1 MAAGRADLSL
11 CRKRCGK
18 CHGSN
23 HLEKVGVRSRSV
35 ALRLLLM
42 VMLDMLE
49 GAYADVPALPVRALS
64 ILLFSISIAFRFMTS
79 CALTC
84 MPHSTAPGKLRPPIS
99 CSHEELL
106 GELAPFR

>member
-1 MAAGRADLSL
+1 M
-11 CRKRCGK
+11 
-18 CHGSN
+18 
-23 HLEKVGVRSRSV
+23 

-79 CALTC
+79 YAASC
-84 MPHSTAPGKLRPPIS
+84 MPRNTASSLGDDDPQCASAACTRSRWVDGPLFWLAS
-99 CSHEELL
+99 VCSLPHTFLIMQDGRGLL
-106 GELAPFR
+106 LSSAA